1 MLFTKPIKELKDE
14 EYILKYCFIYLN
26 MRKVKDESVEKI
38 LAHDENKSAFDS
50 FFKTRPFLFAKSQGA
65 EMLMLSTDPPNMEKE
80 GKGKK
85 SILVVKCAPKG
96 VDDQMREVPFPNGI
110 AKDIVFMELNKPI
123 LENLLATC

>member
-26 MRKVKDESVEKI
+26 MRKVKEESVEKI
-38 LAHDENKSAFDS
+38 LANDENKAAFDS
-50 FFKTRPFLFAKSQGA
+50 FFKTRPFLFAKQQGA
-65 EMLMLSTDPPNMEKE
+65 ENLLLSTDPPNMEKE

-85 SILVVKCAPKG
+85 SILVVKCAAKPNDESMKP
-96 VDDQMREVPFPNGI
+96 VAFPNGI